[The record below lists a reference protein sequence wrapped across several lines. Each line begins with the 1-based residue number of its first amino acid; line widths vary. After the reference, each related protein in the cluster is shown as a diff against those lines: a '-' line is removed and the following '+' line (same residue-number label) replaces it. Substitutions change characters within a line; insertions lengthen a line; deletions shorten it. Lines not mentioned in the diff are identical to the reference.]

1 MRIFSQNKNFRILEE
16 IREKSKYKRLVRFI
30 IGCFLVAIAY
40 NLFLAPND
48 IVAGGVGGIAIIL
61 NELFKFDYSTVILIG
76 NIILLIISYIFL
88 GKEKTRGSILGSLV
102 FPICVKLTSDI
113 GTYIDI
119 DNSQLLLSAVF
130 GGVLYGFG
138 AGMIFKAGYTGGGTD
153 ILSQLINKYLKLSIG
168 KSILCTD
175 GTIVV
180 LSSLVFGTNKLL
192 YAIITL
198 YIISLISDRVI
209 LGISDSKAF
218 YIVTDEEQAIK
229 EYILKYLNH
238 GVTVFNAKG
247 GFAKEKQTVLMCVLP
262 TKDYYRLKEGIS
274 EIDPDAFFVVTDAYE
289 VFGGEWYGRCNR
301 KNKKEKSWKK
311 DHYASRII
319 IL

>member
-289 VFGGEWYGRCNR
+289 VFGGEWYGWCNR

-311 DHYASRII
+311 NHYASRII

>member
-1 MRIFSQNKNFRILEE
+1 MKFLSRNKNFKILEQ
-16 IREKSKYKRLVRFI
+16 IKEKSKYKRLFKFI
-30 IGCFLVAIAY
+30 IGCFLIAISY

-48 IVAGGVGGIAIIL
+48 LVAGGVGGIAIIL
-61 NELFKFDYSTVILIG
+61 NELLGLDYSTVILLG
-76 NIILLIISYIFL
+76 NTILLIISLIFL
-88 GKEKTRGSILGSLV
+88 GKEKTKGSILGSLV
-102 FPICVKLTSDI
+102 FPICVKLTSNI
-113 GTYIDI
+113 GAYINI
-119 DNSQLLLSAVF
+119 ESSELLLAAVF

-138 AGMIFKAGYTGGGTD
+138 AGMVFKAGYTGGGTD
-153 ILSQLINKYLKLSIG
+153 VISQLLNKYLKLSMG
-168 KSILCTD
+168 KSLLFTD
-175 GTIVV
+175 GTIVL
-180 LSSLVFGTNKLL
+180 LSSFVFGTNKLL
-192 YAIITL
+192 YSIIAL

-238 GVTVFNAKG
+238 GVTVFKAKG

-289 VFGGEWYGRCNR
+289 VFGGE
-301 KNKKEKSWKK
+301 
-311 DHYASRII
+311 
-319 IL
+319 

>member
-76 NIILLIISYIFL
+76 NIILLIVSYIFL

-311 DHYASRII
+311 NHYASRII

>member
-1 MRIFSQNKNFRILEE
+1 MKFLSRNKNFKILEQ
-16 IREKSKYKRLVRFI
+16 IKEKSKYKRLFKFI
-30 IGCFLVAIAY
+30 IGCFLVAISY

-48 IVAGGVGGIAIIL
+48 LVAGGVGGIAIIL
-61 NELFKFDYSTVILIG
+61 NELLGLDYSTVILLG
-76 NIILLIISYIFL
+76 NIILLIISLIFL
-88 GKEKTRGSILGSLV
+88 GKEETKGSILGSLV
-102 FPICVKLTSDI
+102 FPICVKLTSNI
-113 GTYIDI
+113 NAYINI
-119 DNSQLLLSAVF
+119 ESSELLLAAVF

-153 ILSQLINKYLKLSIG
+153 VISQLLNKYLKLSMG
-168 KSILCTD
+168 KSLLFTD
-175 GTIVV
+175 GTIVL
-180 LSSLVFGTNKLL
+180 LSSFVFGTNKLL
-192 YAIITL
+192 YSIIAL

-289 VFGGEWYGRCNR
+289 VFGGE
-301 KNKKEKSWKK
+301 
-311 DHYASRII
+311 
-319 IL
+319 